1 MKQLYR
7 WRELSA
13 MRVLTISKA
22 YVAGTSHR
30 KLEELAK
37 CPGVELIAVTPPYW
51 LADDGSKQELERVYL
66 EGYELIVT
74 PMALNGHFHIHYYPQ
89 LSSIMRRVRPDIVH
103 IDEEPY
109 NFATYQA
116 IRLARRYGALP
127 IFSTFQNLYRRY
139 PPPFRQFELYC
150 YHQAQHA
157 QACNKAAGE
166 VLRRKGY
173 KGKIH
178 LIAQFGA
185 EPSLHYP
192 DPQRRPYQPGE
203 PFILG
208 YVGRLKEEKG
218 VPLIIEALAM
228 LPECCRVVFIG
239 YGPLRDELERMAQRL
254 GVAER
259 VTFLGSLPSYK
270 VPDEMRKM
278 HVLLQPSLTRPNW
291 MEQFGRSMA
300 EAMCCEVPVVGSS
313 SGEIPVTVGD
323 GGLIFPE
330 GDARAMAECV
340 RRLLEDQDLYQ
351 RLARQARQHI
361 LQNYTQ
367 EAIARK
373 TYEVFLEMLAE
384 RDAATSTP
392 TSAS

>member
-1 MKQLYR
+1 
-7 WRELSA
+7 

-22 YVAGTSHR
+22 YVAGTAHR

-37 CPGVELIAVTPPYW
+37 CPDMELIAVTPPYW

-74 PMALNGHFHIHYYPQ
+74 PMALNGHFHMHYYPQ
-89 LSSIMRRVRPDIVH
+89 LHSIVRRLRPDIVY

-116 IRLARRYGALP
+116 IRLARRSGALA

-139 PPPFRQFELYC
+139 PPPFHQFELYC
-150 YHQAQHA
+150 YRHA
-157 QACNKAAGE
+157 SHALAGNRAAGE

-173 KGKIH
+173 QGKIH
-178 LIAQFGA
+178 VVAQFGA
-185 EPSLHYP
+185 EPGLHYP
-192 DPQRRPYQPGE
+192 DPQRRPRQPGD

-218 VPLIIEALAM
+218 VLLIIEALAQ

-239 YGPLRDELERMAQRL
+239 YGPLRDELERRAQRL

-291 MEQFGRSMA
+291 MEQFGRAMA

-313 SGEIPVTVGD
+313 SGEIPTTVGD

-330 GDARAMAECV
+330 GDARAMAACV
-340 RRLLEDQDLYQ
+340 RRLLEDQELYQ
-351 RLARQARQHI
+351 RLARQARQHV
-361 LQNYTQ
+361 LKHYTQ
-367 EAIARK
+367 AAIARQ

-384 RDAATSTP
+384 RAAGSAPATP
-392 TSAS
+392 